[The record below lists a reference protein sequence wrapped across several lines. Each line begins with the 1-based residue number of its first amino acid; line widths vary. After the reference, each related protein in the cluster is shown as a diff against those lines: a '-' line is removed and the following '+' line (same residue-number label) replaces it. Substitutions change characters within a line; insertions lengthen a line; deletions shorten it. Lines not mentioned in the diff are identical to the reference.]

1 MFLSHR
7 LSFKNTNSAATKKR
21 QRNLHNIIHLNCSTT
36 YQNCVD
42 ETKQAFGF
50 FHARELHYRTIMKI
64 GPAHSAFSKHDFG
77 SAPQGRRGVD
87 VDK

>member
-1 MFLSHR
+1 M
-7 LSFKNTNSAATKKR
+7 
-21 QRNLHNIIHLNCSTT
+21 
-36 YQNCVD
+36 D
-42 ETKQAFGF
+42 ETKLAFGF
-50 FHARELHYRTIMKI
+50 IHARELHYRTMMKI